1 MRRAHDVNFG
11 DKVTV
16 RGDEQKCVAW
26 VSVEEEEAGAF
37 TVYATARLHAPEN
50 ERPWLVPTLHVE
62 WGNGGASVEAEF
74 PVVQRLRVPVAAS
87 MIRATAR
94 LVDTRGRAVTREA
107 SCAFSTFIARGGAE
121 SVTLHTEW
129 SVVRAPTA
137 ILAKGPQRLAGLRGI
152 NVGTELRYVM
162 LFDLDRLPTPDD
174 PSAVVVPA
182 RPAPDA
188 FDLRFQN
195 VRGFRSGL
203 AWGISRQP
211 LELVTE
217 PEATVRLELEMV
229 L

>member
-26 VSVEEEEAGAF
+26 VSVGEEEAGAF
-37 TVYATARLHAPEN
+37 TVYASARLHAPEDD
-50 ERPWLVPTLHVE
+50 RPWLVPTMHVE

-94 LVDTRGRAVTREA
+94 LVDTRARPVSREA
-107 SCAFSTFIARGGAE
+107 SCVFSTFIARGASE
-121 SVTLHTEW
+121 AAALHTDW
-129 SVVRAPTA
+129 LAVRAPTA
-137 ILAKGPQRLAGLRGI
+137 ILAKGPQRLAALRGI
-152 NVGTELRYVM
+152 NVGNELRYVM
-162 LFDLDRLPTPDD
+162 LFDLDRLPTPYD
-174 PSAVVVPA
+174 PIAVVVPA
-182 RPAPDA
+182 RPVPDS
-188 FDLRFQN
+188 FELRFPHA
-195 VRGFRSGL
+195 RGFKAGL

-217 PEATVRLELEMV
+217 PDATVRLELEMV